1 MTGPNILKCKLWP
14 LPKMEPMNLLE
25 DHLLSEVHILVPV
38 EGRSKLFCTK
48 LDDADAQKIM
58 RISQSIIE
66 AAIDLA
72 RLYGIEI
79 RGQIG
84 GGPPPPGATP
94 A

>member
-1 MTGPNILKCKLWP
+1 MINIRKFLSLPWP
-14 LPKMEPMNLLE
+14 DMEPMNLLE

-38 EGRSKLFCTK
+38 EGRSKLFVTK
-48 LDDADAQKIM
+48 LDTADAQKIM

-66 AAIDLA
+66 AAIDFA

-84 GGPPPPGATP
+84 GGTPQPPPTQT
-94 A
+94 